1 VGLAGGLGLSAEVG
15 GGAGAGEEAADN
27 GLEEGLEDDLGTA
40 VELVSHLHSLGSWEC
55 NILGLGEG
63 HPKDQDKLEDIVE
76 GCSMVSTL
84 ALILTSRGYLRN
96 Q

>member
-15 GGAGAGEEAADN
+15 GGAGTGEEAADN

-40 VELVSHLHSLGSWEC
+40 VELVSHLHSLGSREC

-84 ALILTSRGYLRN
+84 AIILRSRGYLRN